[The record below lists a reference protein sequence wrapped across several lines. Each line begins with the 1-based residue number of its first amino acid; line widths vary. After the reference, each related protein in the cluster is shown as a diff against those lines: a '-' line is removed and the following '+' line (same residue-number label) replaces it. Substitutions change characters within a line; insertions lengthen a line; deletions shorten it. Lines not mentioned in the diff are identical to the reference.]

1 MFGYLSDLERTFA
14 AMDELRRRVERS
26 VEGNSSSRADA
37 FATDT
42 AWPRTSV
49 FENETGLTLVAD
61 VPGLR
66 ESDLELTLDQDVLT
80 VGGERKLAVPEGH
93 TVHRQERRGTR
104 FQRQFTLPYK
114 VNADAMSAELKDGV
128 LTVKLPKAPEA
139 QPRKIAVKVG

>member
-14 AMDELRRRVERS
+14 VVDELRRRVERTVDGS
-26 VEGNSSSRADA
+26 GFRADA

-49 FENETGLTLVAD
+49 FEDEDGLTLVAD

-66 ESDLELTLDQDVLT
+66 EGDLELSLDKDVLSLS
-80 VGGERKLAVPEGH
+80 GERKLAVPEGH

-114 VNADAMSAELKDGV
+114 VAAEGLSAELKDGV

-139 QPRKIAVKVG
+139 KPRKIAVKAG

>member
-14 AMDELRRRVERS
+14 VVDELRRRVERT
-26 VEGNSSSRADA
+26 VDGGGFRADG

-49 FENETGLTLVAD
+49 FEDEDGLTLVAD

-66 ESDLELTLDQDVLT
+66 EGDLELSLDKDVLSLS
-80 VGGERKLAVPEGH
+80 GERKLAVPEGH

-114 VNADAMSAELKDGV
+114 VAADGLSAELKDGV

-139 QPRKIAVKVG
+139 KPRKIAVKAG

>member
-14 AMDELRRRVERS
+14 VVDELRRRVERT
-26 VEGNSSSRADA
+26 VDGGGFRADA

-49 FENETGLTLVAD
+49 FEDEDGLTLVAD

-66 ESDLELTLDQDVLT
+66 EGDLELSLDKDVLSLS
-80 VGGERKLAVPEGH
+80 GERKLAVPEGH

-114 VNADAMSAELKDGV
+114 VAADGLSAELKDGV

-139 QPRKIAVKVG
+139 KPRKIAVKAG

>member
-14 AMDELRRRVERS
+14 VVDELRRRVERTVDGS
-26 VEGNSSSRADA
+26 GLRADA

-49 FENETGLTLVAD
+49 FEDEDGLTLVAD

-66 ESDLELTLDQDVLT
+66 EGDLELSLDKDVLSLS
-80 VGGERKLAVPEGH
+80 GERKLAVPEGH

-114 VNADAMSAELKDGV
+114 VAAEGLSAELKDGV
-128 LTVKLPKAPEA
+128 LTVKLPKAAEA
-139 QPRKIAVKVG
+139 KPRKIAVKAG

>member
-14 AMDELRRRVERS
+14 VVDELRRRVERTVDGS
-26 VEGNSSSRADA
+26 GFRADA

-49 FENETGLTLVAD
+49 FEDEDGLTLVAD

-66 ESDLELTLDQDVLT
+66 ESDLELSLDKDVLS
-80 VGGERKLAVPEGH
+80 VSGERKLAVPEGH

-114 VNADAMSAELKDGV
+114 VAAEGLSAELKDGV

-139 QPRKIAVKVG
+139 KPRKIAVKAG

>member
-14 AMDELRRRVERS
+14 VMDELRRRVERT
-26 VEGNSSSRADA
+26 VDGDGFRADA

-49 FENETGLTLVAD
+49 FEDEDGLTLVAD

-66 ESDLELTLDQDVLT
+66 EGDLELSLDKDVLSLS
-80 VGGERKLAVPEGH
+80 GERKLRVPEGH

-114 VNADAMSAELKDGV
+114 VNADGLSAELKDGV
-128 LTVKLPKAPEA
+128 LTVKLPKAAEA
-139 QPRKIAVKVG
+139 KPRKIAVKAG